1 MNKRTTYCGLVT
13 EEFLNEKVTLK
24 GWVHNRR
31 DLGGLIF
38 VDLRDREGIVQI
50 VFNPDFSEEALQ
62 VAETVRSEYVVEVE
76 GVVTK
81 RDAETINPK
90 IKTGQVEVQ
99 VSNIEIINKSETP
112 PFSINEENVNVD
124 ENIRLKYRYLDLRRQ
139 ELAQTFKMRHQ
150 TTRSI
155 RQYLD
160 NKGFFDIETPVLTKS
175 TPEGARDYLVPS
187 RVHEGEFY
195 ALPQSPQL
203 FKQLLMISGFDKY
216 YQIVKCFRDE
226 DLRADRQP
234 EFTQVDIEM
243 SFVDQEDIIAMGED
257 MLRKVVKD
265 VKGIDVSGPFPRMT
279 YAEAMDRFGSDKPD
293 TRFGMELINVSQ
305 LGKEMNF
312 KVFKDT
318 VDNNGE
324 IKAIVAKDAA
334 NKYTRKDM
342 DALTEFVNIYGA
354 KGLAWV
360 KVVDDGL
367 SGPIARFFED
377 VNVETL
383 KQLTE
388 AKPGDLV
395 MFVADKPNVVA
406 QSLGALRIKLAKEL
420 GLIDESKLNF
430 LWVTDWP
437 LLEYDEDAKRYVA
450 AHHPFTSPKREDI
463 EKLDTEPENVQ
474 ANAYDIVLNGYELGG
489 GSIRIHDGELQ
500 QKMFEVLGFTNEQ
513 AQEQFGF
520 LLDAFKY
527 GAPPHGGIALGLDRL
542 VMLLTNRTN
551 LRDTIAFPKTASATC
566 LLTDAPGEVSDKQLQ
581 ELSLRIRH

>member
-1 MNKRTTYCGLVT
+1 MSKRTTYCGLVT
-13 EEFLNEKVTLK
+13 EELLNEKVTLK

-50 VFNPDFSEEALQ
+50 VFNPDFSEEALK

-81 RDAETINPK
+81 RDAETVNPK

-112 PFSINEENVNVD
+112 PFAINEENVNVD

-160 NKGFFDIETPVLTKS
+160 DNGFFDIETPVLTKS

-243 SFVDQEDIIAMGED
+243 SFVDQEDVISMDEE

-265 VKGIDVSGPFPRMT
+265 VKGIDVPAPFPRMT
-279 YAEAMDRFGSDKPD
+279 YAEAMDRYGSDKPD
-293 TRFGMELINVSQ
+293 TRFDMELINVSQ
-305 LGKEMNF
+305 LGKDMDF

-318 VDNNGE
+318 VENDGE
-324 IKAIVAKDAA
+324 IKAIVAEGAA
-334 NKYTRKDM
+334 DKYTRKDM

-360 KVVDDGL
+360 KVVEDGL

-377 VNVETL
+377 ANVETL
-383 KQLTE
+383 KELTG

-395 MFVADKPNVVA
+395 MFVADKPSVVA

-450 AHHPFTSPKREDI
+450 AHHPFTSPKQEDI
-463 EKLDTEPENVQ
+463 AKLDSEPENAQ

-500 QKMFEVLGFTNEQ
+500 QKMFEVLGFSAEQ

-566 LLTDAPGEVSDKQLQ
+566 LLTDAPGQVSDKQLQ